1 MLTLSLYFSKKIQ
14 QSVTSNLDD
23 DDGAVAPL
31 VSPPNPAGRV
41 RLTLRYDADLEI
53 LEVTVDR
60 AE

>member
-1 MLTLSLYFSKKIQ
+1 M
-14 QSVTSNLDD
+14 TSNLDD